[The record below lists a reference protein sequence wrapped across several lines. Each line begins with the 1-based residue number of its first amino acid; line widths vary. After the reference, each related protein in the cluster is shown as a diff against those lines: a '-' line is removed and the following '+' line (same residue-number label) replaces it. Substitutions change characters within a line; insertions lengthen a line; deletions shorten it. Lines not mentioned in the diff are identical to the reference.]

1 MLFKSSKGS
10 SVYRICAHHFS
21 VTLSFPVSLII
32 TAFAFFL
39 CRYRS
44 RDAGRARNVP
54 KNEGETVEGV
64 RTKLAV
70 GDAV

>member
-1 MLFKSSKGS
+1 MPFKNSKGS
-10 SVYRICAHHFS
+10 SVYLICAHHFS
-21 VTLSFPVSLII
+21 VTPSVPVSLII
-32 TAFAFFL
+32 TALAFFL

-64 RTKLAV
+64 WKALV
-70 GDAV
+70 VNDAM